1 MSARGKMPRETRLP
15 IVAIDGPVGSGK
27 SSIAR
32 RAAELLGYRYV
43 DTGAMY
49 RALGLASLR
58 AGLPLD
64 DAAQLESLAASMRIE
79 LNPQAGRGGVTLD
92 GEDVTGAIRA
102 AEVAQA
108 ASRLATIPGVR
119 RVMVAEQQ
127 RMGSAGGVVMEGRD
141 IASVVFPDAE
151 LKIYLTASL
160 EERARRR
167 MREHAER
174 GEACELAEII
184 EEVRERDRRDQQ
196 RKDSPLMR
204 TQDAVLVDNTAMD
217 AEETARL
224 IAMLVH
230 QAGKEQPS
238 LT

>member
-1 MSARGKMPRETRLP
+1 MSANENAAGGARRP

-32 RAAELLGYRYV
+32 RAAELLGYRYI

-49 RALGLASLR
+49 RALGLAALR

-64 DAAQLESLAASMRIE
+64 DASQIEALAASVEIE
-79 LNPQAGRGGVTLD
+79 LNPQGGRSGVMLN
-92 GEDVTGAIRA
+92 GEDVSSAIRT

-108 ASRLATIPGVR
+108 ASRVATIPGVR
-119 RVMVAEQQ
+119 RVMVAKQQ
-127 RMGSAGGVVMEGRD
+127 RMGRHGGVVMEGRD
-141 IASVVFPDAE
+141 ISSAVFPHAE

-160 EERARRR
+160 EERAQRR

-174 GEACELAEII
+174 GEACSLAEII
-184 EEVRERDRRDQQ
+184 EEVQERDRRDQE
-196 RKDSPLMR
+196 RDHSPLVKTR
-204 TQDAVLVDNTAMD
+204 DAVLVDNTAMD

-224 IAMLVH
+224 IAML
-230 QAGKEQPS
+230 AREANSSAK
-238 LT
+238 